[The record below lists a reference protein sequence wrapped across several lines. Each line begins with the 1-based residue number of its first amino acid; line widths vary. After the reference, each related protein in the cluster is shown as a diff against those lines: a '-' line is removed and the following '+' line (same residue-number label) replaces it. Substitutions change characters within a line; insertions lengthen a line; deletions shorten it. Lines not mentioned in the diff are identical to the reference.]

1 MGKEG
6 DKEDERKEAAIAST
20 PCLQPNYKPKSLTQT
35 QLSKFQ
41 ELHRRRLQIKSK
53 SKSKIG
59 KKPKGSKG
67 KSHSLDLAARD
78 TANQDSVITFE
89 TSTVCDSENQ
99 KNETSSV
106 VQHEDIAVRAP
117 KKSHKLHWGL
127 DTKERWER
135 KANM

>member
-41 ELHRRRLQIKSK
+41 ELHQRRLQIKSK
-53 SKSKIG
+53 SKMG
-59 KKPKGSKG
+59 KKPKDSRG
-67 KSHSLDLAARD
+67 KSHSIDLTARD
-78 TANQDSVITFE
+78 TANQDSVITLE
-89 TSTVCDSENQ
+89 TSTVCDSENH

-106 VQHEDIAVRAP
+106 VQHEDIAVRAQ
-117 KKSHKLHWGL
+117 KKRHKLHWGL

>member
-6 DKEDERKEAAIAST
+6 DKEDERKEAAIAAT

-41 ELHRRRLQIKSK
+41 ELHQRRLQIKSK
-53 SKSKIG
+53 SKMG

-67 KSHSLDLAARD
+67 KSHSIDLTARD
-78 TANQDSVITFE
+78 TANQDSVITLE
-89 TSTVCDSENQ
+89 TSTVCDSENH

-106 VQHEDIAVRAP
+106 VQHEDKAVRAQ